1 MKKLKPVEMDL
12 NEAIDIV
19 FEALQCYSED
29 CISEDH
35 HAQREL
41 QEAWY
46 KIEDLLE
53 RKRNA

>member
-1 MKKLKPVEMDL
+1 MAKQRFVEMEI

-29 CISEDH
+29 CISEDYQ
-35 HAQREL
+35 AQREL

-53 RKRNA
+53 GERG

>member
-1 MKKLKPVEMDL
+1 MKKLKQVEMDL

-19 FEALQCYSED
+19 FEALQCYSKD

>member
-1 MKKLKPVEMDL
+1 MDL
-12 NEAIDIV
+12 KEAIDIV
-19 FEALQCYSED
+19 FETLQCYSED

-46 KIEDLLE
+46 KIEDVLE
-53 RKRNA
+53 GEMNA

>member
-1 MKKLKPVEMDL
+1 MKKLNPVEMDL